1 MAPFASSYP
10 DQEQNVTDQNPAVR
24 FSATAKPRWEMR
36 AGAAIC
42 EISVGSSGICLESI
56 RDERSGF
63 AWRFVAGH
71 PSTVF
76 ALVGERLGA
85 GSWLLRSWD
94 ATEGDRHLH
103 LRVDLAGA
111 GERDGLALTES
122 IWLATDVP
130 VLRRW
135 AEIGN
140 AGLDPVTIER
150 VHLLDIALALD
161 SAKNPLHVCSV
172 DAFAG
177 HRLDRWEPGDA
188 NFAVREHAL
197 QPGDAL
203 KYAVG
208 AYQRGCAW
216 LALATESAGLA
227 VGLEYDGAA
236 EFRLFD
242 AARTSGAAEW
252 TAPTCAAT
260 GVRLTAAPLGPVN
273 APLAPGERWRSPAA
287 FVALSAPD
295 WDSAAYVTHT
305 LVERHLAP
313 PPPDDD
319 FPYVIF
325 NSWGFG
331 HDINPDQLLYC
342 LDVAASIGVE
352 VFVADYGW
360 AKDVGDWVSVG
371 DRMPPLPELRNLVYE
386 RGMKL
391 GAWMGF
397 ANAGPTSPVLTEHP
411 DWRAQPDDWGS
422 FSSRALCLAEP
433 AVRDWV
439 AAEVIRIVD
448 EYGLNYLVHDFEL
461 ISACTHPGHAHPPD
475 PAGYH
480 STMGY
485 DEVLRRVLAAHPNLV
500 LENCQG
506 GGRLMT
512 YAMVQTHH
520 TSITS
525 DGPVLRDA
533 LGRRQALYGASYPF
547 PLRFCDNYMEER
559 PTDYAC
565 HTSMIGGPWIL
576 MDQLTSWTDEDA
588 ASARRNVTLYKRIRS
603 RFRDARVE
611 HLHWPDGESW
621 DALQAQQPV
630 TGEGVLFLYQ
640 PPATRTRQ
648 VEVPLRSLDPM
659 QTYRLTSGVTG
670 EEWTATGADW
680 MAAGLVREMGPG
692 TSDIILIDPL

>member
-1 MAPFASSYP
+1 MT
-10 DQEQNVTDQNPAVR
+10 NQNPAVR
-24 FSATAKPRWEMR
+24 FSDTAEPRWEMR
-36 AGAAIC
+36 AGATTC
-42 EISVGSSGICLESI
+42 TLNLGPNGLCLESL
-56 RDERSGF
+56 RAGASG
-63 AWRFVAGH
+63 ADWRFVAGH
-71 PSTVF
+71 PGTVF
-76 ALVGERLGA
+76 ALARDRLGA
-85 GSWLLRSWD
+85 GSWRLRSWD
-94 ATEGDRHLH
+94 AATGDRHL
-103 LRVDLAGA
+103 LLTINLEATGA
-111 GERDGLALTES
+111 REGLTLTES
-122 IWLATDVP
+122 IWLATDIP
-130 VLRRW
+130 VMRRW
-135 AEIGN
+135 SEIGN
-140 AGLDPVTIER
+140 AGADSVSIER
-150 VHLLDIALALD
+150 VHLLDIALDLDLAL
-161 SAKNPLHVCSV
+161 APLQVCSV

-188 NFAVREHAL
+188 NFAVREQSL

-208 AYQRGCAW
+208 AYQQGCSW
-216 LALATESAGLA
+216 LALASATSGLA
-227 VGLEYDGAA
+227 VGLEYDGAS

-252 TAPTCAAT
+252 TAPAREPG

-273 APLAPGERWRSPAA
+273 VSLAPGERWRSPAA

-295 WDSAAYVTHT
+295 WDSAAHVSHS

-325 NSWGFG
+325 NSWGFA

-360 AKDVGDWVSVG
+360 ARDVGDWVSVG

-397 ANAGPTSPVLTEHP
+397 ANAGPTSPVLTKHP

-422 FSSRALCLAEP
+422 FKSSALCLAEP
-433 AVRDWV
+433 EVREWV
-439 AAEVIRIVD
+439 TAEVIRVVD
-448 EYGLNYLVHDFEL
+448 EYGLDYLVHDFEL
-461 ISACTHPGHAHPPD
+461 ISPCTHPGHAHPPD

-480 STMGY
+480 STVGY
-485 DEVLRRVLAAHPNLV
+485 TEVLRRVRAAHPNLV

-565 HTSMIGGPWIL
+565 HASMIGGPWIL
-576 MDQLTSWTDEDA
+576 MDQLTEWTAEDIG
-588 ASARRNVTLYKRIRS
+588 SARRNVALYKRIRS

-611 HLHWPDGESW
+611 HLRWPDGASW
-621 DALQAQQPV
+621 DALQAQQTD
-630 TGEGVLFLYQ
+630 TGEGVLFLFQ
-640 PPATRTRQ
+640 PPAAMSTQ
-648 VEVPLRSLDPM
+648 VDVALRSLDPTG
-659 QTYRLTSGVTG
+659 TYRLTSGVSG
-670 EEWTATGADW
+670 QEWTSTGADL
-680 MAAGLVREMGPG
+680 MEAGLVRVMTPG
-692 TSDIILIDPL
+692 TSDVVLIDPVS